1 MVLQDTDYDPDTL
14 KKRRKTMSVY
24 SEVRHDVQE
33 SQCEWNL
40 LRDQMSKELERIAR
54 RDPLHPIT
62 AQEKDLLREGSTKFS
77 QPVMDHLTLRPPLN
91 PVFNGP
97 FC

>member
-1 MVLQDTDYDPDTL
+1 M
-14 KKRRKTMSVY
+14 
-24 SEVRHDVQE
+24 E
-33 SQCEWNL
+33 S

-77 QPVMDHLTLRPPLN
+77 QSVMDHLTLRLPLN
-91 PVFNGP
+91 PVFNGFLHKLYGLKGP
-97 FC
+97 HHPLSGLVH